1 MSNYEDESENN
12 KKESIVKFEDLGNF
26 SKLPDRMLEDFGI
39 IKTGIFGLICSR
51 ANWIGYS
58 FISQNSISRMFK
70 ISRNTVSKVIKE
82 LVDMEL
88 LFIHPWPK
96 ILPKELKNID
106 TRVILYVPN
115 IIKYQSMYPPKVD
128 GKEEKISYEDR
139 LAMLFEHVKKDV
151 SENPIAPI

>member
-26 SKLPDRMLEDFGI
+26 SKLPDKMLEDFGI

-58 FISQNSISRMFK
+58 YISQNSISRIFK

-115 IIKYQSMYPPKVD
+115 IIKYQSMYPPKAD

-139 LAMLFEHVKKDV
+139 LAMLFEHVKKDI
-151 SENPIAPI
+151 SGNPIDPI

>member
-115 IIKYQSMYPPKVD
+115 IIKYQSMHPPKVD